1 VLLTHLPTPTTLLA
15 RRIGYPKPLDHT
27 LTWLFHPIKS
37 LIVRYVAKFAIIDM
51 HGHDALFRPITG
63 TSVRKG

>member
-1 VLLTHLPTPTTLLA
+1 VLLLAHLRTPTTPLA
-15 RRIGYPKPLDHT
+15 RKVGYPKPFDST

-51 HGHDALFRPITG
+51 RGHDALFRPITCCA
-63 TSVRKG
+63 